1 MPVRGVINHL
11 TDVLQRM
18 PISSAVP
25 FSRTTSRLVSGLA
38 EVSASEYPSGLRQ
51 PRHGHD
57 AAYFTL
63 VMQGAYGERVGRTST
78 DARSGRFIFHPAG
91 EEHAVDFRAPCT
103 RVVRLLPLPAMLSD
117 ARLLGLDLS
126 LPVPRL
132 ASAQLLMRRV
142 VREAT
147 SESVDAPLVV
157 DALASE
163 LLVVLANDGEGT
175 TRASLACAAHARAM
189 IDAEP
194 TRAHTLA
201 ELASAA
207 GCHPM
212 TLSRAFRRA
221 HGCSVGTYA
230 RRTRLRHACALL
242 AARAM
247 PISMV
252 AATCGFADQAHLTRS
267 LRRATGRTPGE
278 ILAVAG

>member
-1 MPVRGVINHL
+1 
-11 TDVLQRM
+11 M
-18 PISSAVP
+18 PITSAVS
-25 FSRTTSRLVSGLA
+25 FSRTTSRLVSELA

-63 VMQGAYGERVGRTST
+63 VMHGAYDERVGRAST
-78 DARSGRFIFHPAG
+78 DARAGRLIFHPSG
-91 EEHAVDFRAPCT
+91 EEHAVDFRAPTT
-103 RVVRLLPLPAMLSD
+103 RVVRLLPLPAMLS
-117 ARLLGLDLS
+117 AATLLGLDLS
-126 LPVPRL
+126 KPIPRL

-142 VREAT
+142 VRVAT

-163 LLVVLANDGEGT
+163 LLVELAGDGEGS
-175 TRASLACAAHARAM
+175 TRSSAACAAQARAL
-189 IDAEP
+189 IDAGP
-194 TRAHTLA
+194 TRLHTLA
-201 ELASAA
+201 ELASGS

-212 TLSRAFRRA
+212 TLARAFRRA
-221 HGCSVGTYA
+221 HGCSIGTYA
-230 RRTRLRHACALL
+230 RRARLRHACALL
-242 AARAM
+242 VARAM

-278 ILAVAG
+278 ILSAAG